1 MEVFAMRA
9 TVRWL
14 LTMALLLGSLLQVAH
29 AIDPPKGWEPRTGDA
44 WVDKQLDDINLYGER
59 YREAFIDELVRYQGT
74 PRELAQEMLQQGWK
88 PGDLYYACAMAQ
100 LIGQP
105 CRSVVAEWTRDHEGG
120 WADVGKR
127 LGLTQNSSQFR
138 ELKRSLVA
146 SYDRWGRPLTLDAE
160 LRKAFPDR
168 GKAAPAKKSD
178 DSRAAGSRKRQ
189 Q

>member
-1 MEVFAMRA
+1 MRA

-14 LTMALLLGSLLQVAH
+14 LTIALLLGGLVQAAH

-44 WVDKQLDDINLYGER
+44 WVDRQLDDINLYAER
-59 YREAFIDELVRYQGT
+59 YREAFIDELVRYQGA
-74 PRELAQEMLQQGWK
+74 PPELAREMLQQHGWK

-105 CRSVVAEWTRDHEGG
+105 CRSVVAEWMRDHEGG
-120 WADVGKR
+120 WADVGR
-127 LGLTQNSSQFR
+127 RMGMTPNSSQFR
-138 ELKRSLVA
+138 ELKRGFVA

-168 GKAAPAKKSD
+168 GKAAPAKSSD
-178 DSRAAGSRKRQ
+178 GSRAAGGGRRQ
-189 Q
+189 E

>member
-1 MEVFAMRA
+1 MEVFAIRA
-9 TVRWL
+9 TMRWL
-14 LTMALLLGSLLQVAH
+14 LTMALLLGSLLQVAY

-44 WVDKQLDDINLYGER
+44 WVDKQMDDINLYGER

-105 CRSVVAEWTRDHEGG
+105 CRSVIAEWTRDHEGG

-127 LGLTQNSSQFR
+127 LGFTPNSSQFR
-138 ELKRSLVA
+138 ELKRSFVA
-146 SYDRWGRPLTLDAE
+146 SYDRWARPLTLDAE
-160 LRKAFPDR
+160 LRRAFPNR
-168 GKAAPAKKSD
+168 GNAASGKSD
-178 DSRAAGSRKRQ
+178 DGRAARSQQPRK
-189 Q
+189 